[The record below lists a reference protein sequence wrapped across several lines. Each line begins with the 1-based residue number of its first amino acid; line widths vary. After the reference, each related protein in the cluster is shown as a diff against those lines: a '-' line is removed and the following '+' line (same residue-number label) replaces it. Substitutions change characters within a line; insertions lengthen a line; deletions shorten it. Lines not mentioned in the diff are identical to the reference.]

1 MTQHGVQLEENTSV
15 HDSLSTDAAN
25 MLQTTR
31 PAQLAWVLLGLSVIG
46 FLAISGV
53 MALTPD
59 HPQLT
64 LLTILRH
71 GFEGA
76 MVGCI
81 CDIIAVRNVYTKAR
95 DHFEPLVENVSKAV
109 VIDMIRLRTLIER
122 FSRLDDLQNEANQ
135 DWFRQQLQALIPS
148 KDRIEAQLETY
159 WQQSLWH
166 ETAFWLAEIDL
177 HPILTGS
184 SDHSMRLLEVPELR
198 NTLATLMEVATED
211 RNLTGEMHAR
221 IHALGNSFTLS
232 DLGIPSEPEALE
244 ELLVLVWEHWKIHQP
259 ERGGNLKD
267 SAQDWLIQKVIT
279 RVSVNCA
286 PVVSQTTIVDILM
299 PILDEAQVTD
309 AMHEL
314 AKRIREE
321 AQNDVENSHE
331 LPLLFD
337 SLILYL
343 GALADAWSTLPLV
356 DRQRTMVALLDA
368 WKPVVLSLLGD
379 VLWWLRIKLM
389 QPDEILAMPG
399 FQKMLIHLSEQGR
412 EQTDNIEALAV
423 DSLHTRLKA
432 LGKVGFVKMLQRHTQ
447 QQLDWIK
454 VNGIIFG
461 FFMGLSAGGLAV
473 LIEYYLH

>member
-1 MTQHGVQLEENTSV
+1 
-15 HDSLSTDAAN
+15 
-25 MLQTTR
+25 
-31 PAQLAWVLLGLSVIG
+31 
-46 FLAISGV
+46 
-53 MALTPD
+53 
-59 HPQLT
+59 
-64 LLTILRH
+64 
-71 GFEGA
+71 
-76 MVGCI
+76 
-81 CDIIAVRNVYTKAR
+81 
-95 DHFEPLVENVSKAV
+95 
-109 VIDMIRLRTLIER
+109 
-122 FSRLDDLQNEANQ
+122 
-135 DWFRQQLQALIPS
+135 
-148 KDRIEAQLETY
+148 
-159 WQQSLWH
+159 
-166 ETAFWLAEIDL
+166 
-177 HPILTGS
+177 
-184 SDHSMRLLEVPELR
+184 MRLLEVPELR

-211 RNLTGEMHAR
+211 RNLWKCTPAFC
-221 IHALGNSFTLS
+221 AVASFTLS

-432 LGKVGFVKMLQRHTQ
+432 LGKVGLEKCFSVIHNNS
-447 QQLDWIK
+447 WI
-454 VNGIIFG
+454 GLRSMEQFG
-461 FFMGLSAGGLAV
+461 RAG
-473 LIEYYLH
+473 